1 MWSYTSDENS
11 WLSRT
16 GQSILDYCEKTG
28 TARAHRA
35 SQRYVRYVNQYN
47 IKSKTI
53 K

>member
-16 GQSILDYCEKTG
+16 GKAILDYCERTG
-28 TARAHRA
+28 TARAHRLSTHYA
-35 SQRYVRYVNQYN
+35 GYITRLTENE
-47 IKSKTI
+47 KKF

>member
-35 SQRYVRYVNQYN
+35 TQRYTKYVNQLTQN
-47 IKSKTI
+47 EKRFK
-53 K
+53 

>member
-35 SQRYVRYVNQYN
+35 TQRYVRYVNQYN
-47 IKSKTI
+47 IKPKTI